1 MPQGT
6 NFLYQ
11 SITYKK
17 FSVVK
22 THKTA
27 PSGPFFVTLFCSVK
41 RKEEASMT
49 HHKMTPVLKIC
60 AAALVALG
68 SLAAQ
73 AAPSDAAQTQVIT
86 QTDRLIVKYKDSVDN
101 SKGAVPARAMSAARQ
116 AVQARA
122 GQQLG
127 ATMRTLRATATGADV
142 LQLSRTMSLDEARAL
157 AAELKARDP
166 DVEYAEPDRIMT
178 PLFVPNDPMYTQQ
191 WHYYE
196 AKAGLNLP
204 AAWDKSTGAGINVA
218 VIDTGY
224 RPHADLS
231 GQILPGYDFITSA
244 TMAAD
249 GTGRDSDA
257 SDNGDSTIAGQCGGG
272 MPAQD
277 QASSW
282 HGTHVAGTIAAR
294 TNNGVGVAG
303 VAYGAKVVP
312 VRVLGKC
319 GGYTSDIADAMVW
332 ASGGAV
338 TGAPA
343 NANKARVLNLSLGGS
358 GACDTTT
365 QNAINSARSRGAVV
379 VVAAGNSNV
388 NAANA
393 NPANCAGVIAV
404 AAVGRTGGKASYSNY
419 GTVVDVAA
427 PGGDSGAGILS
438 TWNAGTTTPAGDN
451 YGYMM
456 GTSMATPHV
465 AGVAALMLAKNPN
478 LTPDEVE
485 AKLKATARAFPAACS
500 GCGAGI
506 VDAAAAVNAV
516 TVTTTTVQPP
526 AQNEVESNNYIST
539 ANAVSV
545 PGTVVSGSLS
555 STTDTDYFVVQVPA
569 GKTLTATLT
578 QGSSVLDYD
587 LYAYNAGGT
596 QLAQSTNGAGVS
608 DALSV
613 ANTATTTQARY
624 IRVRY
629 YTGGVGKYTLKFT
642 W

>member
-1 MPQGT
+1 
-6 NFLYQ
+6 
-11 SITYKK
+11 
-17 FSVVK
+17 
-22 THKTA
+22 
-27 PSGPFFVTLFCSVK
+27 
-41 RKEEASMT
+41 MT
-49 HHKMTPVLKIC
+49 HHKMFPVLKIC
-60 AAALVALG
+60 AAALVAFG
-68 SLAAQ
+68 SLAAH
-73 AAPSDAAQTQVIT
+73 AAPSDAAPTKVIT
-86 QTDRLIVKYKDSVDN
+86 QTDRLIVKYKDAVDN
-101 SKGAVPARAMSAARQ
+101 SKGAVPARAMSAARE
-116 AVQARA
+116 ALLARA

-127 ATMRTLRATATGADV
+127 ATMRALRATATGANV
-142 LQLSRTMSLDEARAL
+142 LQLSRSMSLDEARAL

-166 DVEYAEPDRIMT
+166 DVEYAEPDRIMV
-178 PLFVPNDPMYTQQ
+178 PLFTPNDPMYSQQ
-191 WHYYE
+191 WHYFD
-196 AKAGLNLP
+196 AKGGLNLP
-204 AAWDKSTGAGINVA
+204 ATWDKSTGAGINVA

-224 RPHADLS
+224 RPHADLA

-244 TMAAD
+244 AIAGD
-249 GTGRDSDA
+249 GNGRDSDA
-257 SDNGDSTIAGQCGGG
+257 SDVGDNTTAGQCGGG

-277 QASSW
+277 EASSW
-282 HGTHVAGTIAAR
+282 HGTHVAGTIAAK

-303 VAYGAKVVP
+303 VAYGAKIVP

-332 ASGGAV
+332 ASGGTV

-343 NANKARVLNLSLGGS
+343 NPNKARVLNLSLGGS
-358 GACDTTT
+358 GTCDTTT

-379 VVAAGNSNV
+379 VVAAGNSNI
-388 NAANA
+388 NAANS

-404 AAVGRTGGKASYSNY
+404 AAVGRSGGKASYSNY
-419 GTVVDVAA
+419 GANVDVAA

-438 TWNAGTTTPAGDN
+438 TWNAGTSTPAGDN

-516 TVTTTTVQPP
+516 SATVTVAAPT
-526 AQNEVESNNYIST
+526 QNEVESNNYISS
-539 ANAVSV
+539 ANAVGVS
-545 PGTVVSGSLS
+545 GTVVNGSLS
-555 STTDTDYFVVQVPA
+555 STTDTDYYVVQVPA

-578 QGSSVLDYD
+578 QGSSALDYD

-596 QLAQSTNGAGVS
+596 QLALSTNGAGVS
-608 DALSV
+608 DAVST
-613 ANTATTTQARY
+613 ANTATTAQPRY

-629 YTGGVGKYTLKFT
+629 HAGGVGKYTLKFT